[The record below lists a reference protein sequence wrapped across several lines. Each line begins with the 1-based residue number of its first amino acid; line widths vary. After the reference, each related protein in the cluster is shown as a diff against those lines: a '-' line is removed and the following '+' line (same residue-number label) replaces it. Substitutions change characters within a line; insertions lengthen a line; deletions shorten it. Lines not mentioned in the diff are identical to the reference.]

1 MGNNAFDEVLMAK
14 DQLMLGESFFN
25 TKKVENQS
33 KTAKVCNLRI
43 NNRNNN
49 STEDGDKKL

>member
-1 MGNNAFDEVLMAK
+1 LGNNAFDEVLMAK